1 MIDRKKDRETDIW
14 ISWAVFL
21 DAIASLQEGSKSESG
36 MIIKT
41 SLQGHRIYNI
51 FNMSGMVI
59 ENITMVRRSG
69 MIIKS

>member
-1 MIDRKKDRETDIW
+1 MKKVSIFRLPKLYVA
-14 ISWAVFL
+14 SFL

>member
-1 MIDRKKDRETDIW
+1 MYC
-14 ISWAVFL
+14 FL

-69 MIIKS
+69 MIIKLKKNGNVRNDY